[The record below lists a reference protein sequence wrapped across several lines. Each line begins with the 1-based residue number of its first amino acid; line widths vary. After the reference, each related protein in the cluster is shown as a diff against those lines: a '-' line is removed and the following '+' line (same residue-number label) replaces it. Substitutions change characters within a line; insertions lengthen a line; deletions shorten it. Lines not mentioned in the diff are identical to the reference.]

1 MPPEWQLGCSL
12 DRRTSRVINLCV
24 SDLRFNQT
32 PLPADEQ
39 TLAHL
44 EEILASAVFRP
55 SPKCRD
61 FLRFVVLEVVA
72 GRGDALKERTI
83 ATEVFG
89 RGINFEPGEDSVVR
103 VRARE
108 VRKRLNE
115 FYTSNPPYPI
125 RIDLPVG
132 GYTPLILRDEGLL
145 PTVSEQESSEAPNP
159 LAEADTKSTERT
171 AGWSRRRLL
180 AVGAAAAAVSAIY
193 PLESRVRGDV
203 LDRLWQPIF
212 ATRRPLIIS
221 IPILT
226 TDSGQLTDRVGFG
239 ASIAASDV
247 IAFLARRKYSYE
259 LRLGSELTYSQMCE
273 QPTLLLSGFPSGW
286 RKRLNSEFRF
296 ALVKQEDDR
305 IAIAVRD
312 LSSGH
317 VWGPVVRTNGFFG
330 DEDYGIVTRF
340 FDKSVGQTVLVAS
353 GVTTFGTEAAA
364 RYFVNPTL
372 FSTLLKGAPADWQT
386 KSFQAVIHCSI
397 VGTTILS
404 PTVITT
410 HFWSS

>member
-1 MPPEWQLGCSL
+1 M
-12 DRRTSRVINLCV
+12 
-24 SDLRFNQT
+24 
-32 PLPADEQ
+32 
-39 TLAHL
+39 
-44 EEILASAVFRP
+44 
-55 SPKCRD
+55 
-61 FLRFVVLEVVA
+61 LEVVA

-108 VRKRLNE
+108 VRKRLSE
-115 FYTSNPPYPI
+115 FYAANPPHPI

-132 GYTPLILRDEGLL
+132 GYTPLILR
-145 PTVSEQESSEAPNP
+145 EQTSPPIDVEQSASEAPNLP
-159 LAEADTKSTERT
+159 AVADTTGTEKS

-180 AVGAAAAAVSAIY
+180 AAGATVAAVGAIY
-193 PLESRVRGDV
+193 PLERGFRGDV
-203 LDRLWQPIF
+203 LDRLWKPIF
-212 ATRRPLIIS
+212 ATGRPLIIS

-226 TDSGQLTDRVGFG
+226 TDTGQITDRVGFG

-247 IAFLARRKYSYE
+247 IAFLSHRKFSYE

-286 RKRLNSEFRF
+286 RARLNSEFRY
-296 ALVKQEDDR
+296 ALVKQQDDR

-312 LSSGH
+312 LSAGH
-317 VWGPVVRTNGFFG
+317 VWGPVARTNGFFG
-330 DEDYGIVTRF
+330 NEDYGIVTRF

-364 RYFVNPTL
+364 RYFVN
-372 FSTLLKGAPADWQT
+372 STLLSELLKNAPTDWDT
-386 KSFQAVIHCSI
+386 KSFQAVIHVSI
-397 VGTTILS
+397 VGTTVLN
-404 PTVITT
+404 PTIIAT

>member
-1 MPPEWQLGCSL
+1 MS
-12 DRRTSRVINLCV
+12 DSRL
-24 SDLRFNQT
+24 NQ
-32 PLPADEQ
+32 PLLPADAQ

-44 EEILASAVFRP
+44 EEILASSVFRP

-72 GRGDALKERTI
+72 GRGDSLKERTI

-108 VRKRLNE
+108 VRKRLTE
-115 FYTSNPPYPI
+115 FYASNPPHPI

-132 GYTPLILRDEGLL
+132 GYTPLILRDETELL
-145 PTVSEQESSEAPNP
+145 TVSEQRDSEALSLPTV
-159 LAEADTKSTERT
+159 ADTHSPEKS

-180 AVGAAAAAVSAIY
+180 AVGATVAAASAIY

-212 ATRRPLIIS
+212 ATRSPLIIS

-226 TDSGQLTDRVGFG
+226 TDAGQLTDRVGFG
-239 ASIAASDV
+239 ASIATSDV

-286 RKRLNSEFRF
+286 RTRLNSEFRF
-296 ALVKQEDDR
+296 ALVKQQDDR
-305 IAIAVRD
+305 LAIAVRD
-312 LSSGH
+312 LSNGH

-340 FDKSVGQTVLVAS
+340 FDKSVGQIVLVAS

-364 RYFVNPTL
+364 RYFVNPAL
-372 FSTLLKGAPADWQT
+372 FSTLLKDAPTDWRQRV
-386 KSFQAVIHCSI
+386 FRR
-397 VGTTILS
+397 
-404 PTVITT
+404 
-410 HFWSS
+410 

>member
-1 MPPEWQLGCSL
+1 M
-12 DRRTSRVINLCV
+12 
-24 SDLRFNQT
+24 
-32 PLPADEQ
+32 
-39 TLAHL
+39 AHL
-44 EEILASAVFRP
+44 EDILASPAFRP

-61 FLRFVVLEVVA
+61 FLRFVVLEGIA

-108 VRKRLNE
+108 VRKRLSE
-115 FYTSNPPYPI
+115 FYTSNPAHPI

-132 GYTPLILRDEGLL
+132 GYIPLILSNESSP
-145 PTVSEQESSEAPNP
+145 PTISEQRS
-159 LAEADTKSTERT
+159 AEDPTPREGADTRSIQKSG
-171 AGWSRRRLL
+171 GWSRRRFL
-180 AVGAAAAAVSAIY
+180 AVGTTAAAAAALY
-193 PLESRVRGDV
+193 PLSSRVRGDV
-203 LDRLWQPIF
+203 LDRLWEPIF

-226 TDSGQLTDRVGFG
+226 TDTGQLTDRVGLG
-239 ASIAASDV
+239 ASTAASDV
-247 IAFLARRKYSYE
+247 IAFLARRKYDHD

-286 RKRLNSEFRF
+286 RTRLNSQFRF
-296 ALVKQEDDR
+296 ALVKQEDER
-305 IAIAVRD
+305 QAIAVRD
-312 LSSGH
+312 LSTGH

-340 FDKSVGQTVLVAS
+340 FDQGVGQTVLVAS

-364 RYFVNPTL
+364 RYFVNPKL
-372 FSTLLKGAPADWQT
+372 FSTLLKNAPTDWNI
-386 KSFQAVIHCSI
+386 KSFQAVIHVSV
-397 VGTTILS
+397 VGTTIVN
-404 PTVITT
+404 PTVVST
-410 HFWSS
+410 HFWSA

>member
-1 MPPEWQLGCSL
+1 MS
-12 DRRTSRVINLCV
+12 DSRLNHPL
-24 SDLRFNQT
+24 
-32 PLPADEQ
+32 LPADKQ

-44 EEILASAVFRP
+44 EEILASPVFRP
-55 SPKCRD
+55 SPKCKD

-89 RGINFEPGEDSVVR
+89 KGIDFEPGEDSVVR

-108 VRKRLNE
+108 VRKRLSE
-115 FYTSNPPYPI
+115 FYTSNPPHPI

-132 GYTPLILRDEGLL
+132 GYTPLILRDEGSL
-145 PTVSEQESSEAPNP
+145 PTVSEQRYSKAPNL
-159 LAEADTKSTERT
+159 LAGADTRSAEKSE
-171 AGWSRRRLL
+171 GWSRRRLL
-180 AVGAAAAAVSAIY
+180 AAGATVAAVSAIY
-193 PLESRVRGDV
+193 PLESRVRADV
-203 LDRLWQPIF
+203 LDRLWKPIF

-226 TDSGQLTDRVGFG
+226 TDTGQLTDRVGFG

-247 IAFLARRKYSYE
+247 IDFLARRKYSYE

-273 QPTLLLSGFPSGW
+273 QPTLLLSGFPSGC
-286 RKRLNSEFRF
+286 RTRLNSKFRF
-296 ALVKQEDDR
+296 ALVKQQDDR
-305 IAIAVRD
+305 VAIAVRD
-312 LSSGH
+312 LFTGH
-317 VWGPVVRTNGFFG
+317 VWGPVVRANGFFG

-364 RYFVNPTL
+364 RYFVHPTL
-372 FSTLLKGAPADWQT
+372 LSALLKDAPTDWHT
-386 KSFQAVIHCSI
+386 KSFQAVIHVSV
-397 VGTTILS
+397 VGTTILN

>member
-1 MPPEWQLGCSL
+1 M
-12 DRRTSRVINLCV
+12 
-24 SDLRFNQT
+24 
-32 PLPADEQ
+32 
-39 TLAHL
+39 AHL
-44 EEILASAVFRP
+44 EDILASPAFRP

-61 FLRFVVLEVVA
+61 FLRFVVLEGVA

-108 VRKRLNE
+108 VRKRLSE
-115 FYTSNPPYPI
+115 FYTSNPPHPI

-132 GYTPLILRDEGLL
+132 GYIPLILRDESS
-145 PTVSEQESSEAPNP
+145 PPIVSKQRSSED
-159 LAEADTKSTERT
+159 LTQRTVADTRSTET
-171 AGWSRRRLL
+171 SVGWSRRRFL
-180 AVGAAAAAVSAIY
+180 AVGTTALAATAVY
-193 PLESRVRGDV
+193 PLERRFRGDV
-203 LDRLWQPIF
+203 LDRLWEPIF

-226 TDSGQLTDRVGFG
+226 TDTGQLTDRVGLG
-239 ASIAASDV
+239 ASTAASDV
-247 IAFLARRKYSYE
+247 IAFLARRKYDHD

-286 RKRLNSEFRF
+286 RTRLNSKFRF
-296 ALVKQEDDR
+296 ALVKQEDER
-305 IAIAVRD
+305 QAIAVRD
-312 LSSGH
+312 LSTGH

-340 FDKSVGQTVLVAS
+340 FDEGVGQTVLVAS

-372 FSTLLKGAPADWQT
+372 FSTLLNDAPTHWHT
-386 KSFQAVIHCSI
+386 KSFQAVIHVSV
-397 VGTTILS
+397 VGTTIVN
-404 PTVITT
+404 PTVIST
-410 HFWSS
+410 HFWSA